1 VLTADLVRARRSGNS
16 LVVQRF
22 RGDDR
27 ARAEEYGRAIVDTLA
42 ECMYQSREEATA
54 ALAEI
59 PRETRDQKLFD
70 GLVKLVFDRC
80 TFEGGSHEQAESWRA
95 RLFLAAAEARRV
107 QGATF
112 DRAAFLAAQAVEEKL
127 TGEEA
132 VDHLLQRLWSDLP
145 GRDRL
150 VHVARILP
158 EALVDAYVFAQYQAV
173 LLRARELR
181 IRVEKPRAED
191 LRKFLRTLK
200 FHRLLFRAEVPANVQ
215 EAAAAAPELQI
226 TLDGPLSLFS
236 ANTKYGLALAIAAS
250 HLPLLGVFVAEAD
263 LLWGKERRIIGF
275 TFATDDLPPRV
286 APTPQSPEDA
296 ATGRQGGDD
305 EADEPDEIAR
315 LQAAWATRK
324 SPWTVTV
331 ADEILVAPGGD
342 VVVPDLFFH
351 RRGEDGVGVTIALEV
366 LGFWSRDAVFRRLEA
381 AAQGFAPQ
389 RGAALPVL
397 FCASERLRVSET
409 VAGEDALG
417 GLYVFKGALRAS
429 ALETHLD
436 DLARRWQARAAE
448 ATPAMK
454 VRAAEATPATK
465 VRVPRDPT
473 PTKVSPKKSRKQKV
487 TSKDPSA

>member
-1 VLTADLVRARRSGNS
+1 

-80 TFEGGSHEQAESWRA
+80 TFEGGSHEQAEAWRA

-107 QGATF
+107 QGASF
-112 DRAAFLAAQAVEEKL
+112 DRAAFLASQAAEEKL
-127 TGEEA
+127 AGEEA
-132 VDHLLQRLWSDLP
+132 VEHLLGRLWSDLP

-158 EALVDAYVFAQYQAV
+158 EVLVDAYVFAQYQAV

-181 IRVEKPRAED
+181 IRVDKPRAED

-200 FHRLLFRAEVPANVQ
+200 FHRLLFRAEAEDG
-215 EAAAAAPELQI
+215 EALQI

-250 HLPLLGVFVAEAD
+250 HLPLLGSFAAEAD
-263 LLWGKERRIIGF
+263 LLWGKERRVIGF
-275 TFATDDLPPRV
+275 AFGTEDLPPRV
-286 APTPQSPEDA
+286 APTPQSAEDA
-296 ATGRQGGDD
+296 ATGRQVSGDD
-305 EADEPDEIAR
+305 DDEPDEIGR
-315 LQAAWATRK
+315 LQAAWTARS

-331 ADEILVAPGGD
+331 ADEILVAPGGE

-351 RRGEDGVGVTIALEV
+351 RRGDDGVGVTIALEV

-381 AAQGFAPQ
+381 ATRGFAPQ
-389 RGAALPVL
+389 RGKPLPIL
-397 FCASERLRVSET
+397 FCASERLRVSEK
-409 VAGEDALG
+409 VADDDGLA
-417 GLYVFKGALRAS
+417 GLYVFKGALRPAP
-429 ALETHLD
+429 LEAHLN
-436 DLARRWQARAAE
+436 DLARRWQGRVAE
-448 ATPAMK
+448 VTGPT
-454 VRAAEATPATK
+454 E
-465 VRVPRDPT
+465 VRVPRAPPPPKT
-473 PTKVSPKKSRKQKV
+473 APKKSRKQKV